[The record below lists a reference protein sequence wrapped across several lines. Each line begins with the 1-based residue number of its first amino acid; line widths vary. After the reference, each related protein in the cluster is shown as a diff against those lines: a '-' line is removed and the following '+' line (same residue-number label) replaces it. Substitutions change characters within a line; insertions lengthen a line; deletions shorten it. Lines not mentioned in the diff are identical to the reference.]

1 MCLQGLQTF
10 VRGLAVYLGEHFVL
24 KVCVIDTGESVRERH
39 GGGVERRRW
48 MNEDNGDRQEA
59 MATAIGKRRAAALE

>member
-1 MCLQGLQTF
+1 LQTF

-24 KVCVIDTGESVRERH
+24 KVCVIDTGESVGERH

-48 MNEDNGDRQEA
+48 RSARGDRCVE
-59 MATAIGKRRAAALE
+59 